1 MKKKNL
7 IKAKQ
12 IGLSN
17 ADIFKIQQTAKKAA
31 DKTKEESIEK
41 AFLYMLAIPLNV
53 LVTDEYWGDEA
64 KEKAPAF
71 IEEVMGLYEAVQD
84 GYVSDDQLSDLL
96 MEMAGVEINADWLNK
111 ESKKEGFKGNYI

>member
-17 ADIFKIQQTAKKAA
+17 VDIFKIQQTAKKAA

-53 LVTDEYWGDEA
+53 LVTDEYWGDES